1 MTAPSWIF
9 LVFCLVCDC
18 CGRVWRCPP
27 SARSQLSVMPSNL
40 PITVNNCACQRF
52 PSSIER
58 KPRHVRA
65 NVHKEMI
72 SLTRRG
78 WSQFTAGAGHGIG
91 GDLPCPHFILSDI
104 LKSKIT
110 FFLPCI
116 STLTSLHIHIQEPQK
131 RALDR
136 ESCSSSFPSN
146 WMLKNVLYTVY
157 CTGGTLHLSLVTPES
172 AGIWIIARVSSSPHS
187 ASVTSGDKYF

>member
-1 MTAPSWIF
+1 M
-9 LVFCLVCDC
+9 
-18 CGRVWRCPP
+18 PP

-58 KPRHVRA
+58 KLRHVRT

-78 WSQFTAGAGHGIG
+78 WSAGVSEAGHGIG

-110 FFLPCI
+110 FLLPCI
-116 STLTSLHIHIQEPQK
+116 STLTLSSYSHSGRVLK
-131 RALDR
+131 RALENAVEAAFR
-136 ESCSSSFPSN
+136 ATEECP
-146 WMLKNVLYTVY
+146 VY
-157 CTGGTLHLSLVTPES
+157 SLLHRYS
-172 AGIWIIARVSSSPHS
+172 
-187 ASVTSGDKYF
+187 

>member
-1 MTAPSWIF
+1 MLPCNRFCLLQTFMTAPSWIF
-9 LVFCLVCDC
+9 LVFCLVCD
-18 CGRVWRCPP
+18 RCQLWEGLKMRP

-58 KPRHVRA
+58 KLRHVRA

-91 GDLPCPHFILSDI
+91 GDLPCLHFILSDI

-110 FFLPCI
+110 FLLPFQHSPC
-116 STLTSLHIHIQEPQK
+116 LHIQEP
-131 RALDR
+131 
-136 ESCSSSFPSN
+136 
-146 WMLKNVLYTVY
+146 
-157 CTGGTLHLSLVTPES
+157 
-172 AGIWIIARVSSSPHS
+172 
-187 ASVTSGDKYF
+187 